1 MLGIAPRGAD
11 GWLAKAVRSVLVP
24 GWDMSYVIFLVT
36 GITGT

>member
-1 MLGIAPRGAD
+1 MAGCAPSGAE
-11 GWLAKAVRSVLVP
+11 GRLARAVRSVLVS